1 MANKKYNLNALNEEF
16 GEVIISEYLSGV
28 HASDLAQKYLNNAK
42 DFRYINYIL
51 QMNNIPIRTRSEVKK
66 LSDKVNQNPNL
77 NGRQFQVNSDYF
89 KTWSYNMA
97 YILGYIATDGNVSQ
111 DRVLKL
117 ALQKQDRPLLEK
129 IKDEIEF
136 TGNIYNKEIHLKSTD
151 KDYESSYMNIYD
163 REICSDLKKLNIISN
178 KSLVLGRFD
187 FIPDEY
193 EMNFLLGV
201 FDGDGSVGQKLG
213 DKCKNSIQIRLRYF
227 SASLEFIEYI
237 KDTMEK
243 HGFSEVKIR
252 EEKRKNDFYS
262 LCYSTKDSIKFYEDA
277 YSNGTIWL
285 DRKKE
290 KFEYLINK
298 RKEYEESKQNP
309 NILKVKT
316 V

>member
-201 FDGDGSVGQKLG
+201 FDGDGSVGQNLG

>member
-51 QMNNIPIRTRSEVKK
+51 QMNNIPIRIRSEVKK

-201 FDGDGSVGQKLG
+201 FDGDGSVGQNLG

>member
-1 MANKKYNLNALNEEF
+1 
-16 GEVIISEYLSGV
+16 
-28 HASDLAQKYLNNAK
+28 
-42 DFRYINYIL
+42 
-51 QMNNIPIRTRSEVKK
+51 
-66 LSDKVNQNPNL
+66 
-77 NGRQFQVNSDYF
+77 
-89 KTWSYNMA
+89 
-97 YILGYIATDGNVSQ
+97 
-111 DRVLKL
+111 
-117 ALQKQDRPLLEK
+117 
-129 IKDEIEF
+129 
-136 TGNIYNKEIHLKSTD
+136 
-151 KDYESSYMNIYD
+151 MNIYD

-201 FDGDGSVGQKLG
+201 FDGDGSVGQNLG

-262 LCYSTKDSIKFYEDA
+262 LCYSTKDSIKFYKDA

>member
-136 TGNIYNKEIHLKSTD
+136 TGK
-151 KDYESSYMNIYD
+151 
-163 REICSDLKKLNIISN
+163 
-178 KSLVLGRFD
+178 V
-187 FIPDEY
+187 
-193 EMNFLLGV
+193 
-201 FDGDGSVGQKLG
+201 
-213 DKCKNSIQIRLRYF
+213 
-227 SASLEFIEYI
+227 
-237 KDTMEK
+237 
-243 HGFSEVKIR
+243 
-252 EEKRKNDFYS
+252 
-262 LCYSTKDSIKFYEDA
+262 
-277 YSNGTIWL
+277 
-285 DRKKE
+285 
-290 KFEYLINK
+290 
-298 RKEYEESKQNP
+298 
-309 NILKVKT
+309 NILPLSFIADISSKNHF
-316 V
+316 

>member
-201 FDGDGSVGQKLG
+201 FDGDGSVGQNLG

-290 KFEYLINK
+290 KFKDLINK
-298 RKEYEESKQNP
+298 RKEYEKSKQNP

>member
-1 MANKKYNLNALNEEF
+1 MANKKYNLDTLNEDF
-16 GEVIISEYLSGV
+16 GEIIVSEYLSGV

-51 QMNNIPIRTRSEVKK
+51 QMNNIPIRTRSEVKN

-163 REICSDLKKLNIISN
+163 REICTDLKKLNIISN

-201 FDGDGSVGQKLG
+201 FDGDGSVGQNLG

-243 HGFSEVKIR
+243 HGISEVKIR

>member
-51 QMNNIPIRTRSEVKK
+51 QMNNIPIRIRSEVKK

-129 IKDEIEF
+129 IKEEIEF
-136 TGNIYNKEIHLKSTD
+136 TGNIYDREIHLKSTN
-151 KDYESSYMNIYD
+151 KNYESSYMNIYD

-201 FDGDGSVGQKLG
+201 FDGDGSVGQSSSDRYK
-213 DKCKNSIQIRLRYF
+213 DSIQIRLRYF

-252 EEKRKNDFYS
+252 KEKRKNDFYS
-262 LCYSTKDSIKFYEDA
+262 LCYSTKDSIKFYKDA

-290 KFEYLINK
+290 KFKDLINK
-298 RKEYEESKQNP
+298 RKEYEKSKQNP
-309 NILKVKT
+309 NILKVQT

>member
-201 FDGDGSVGQKLG
+201 FDGDGSVGQNLS

-290 KFEYLINK
+290 KFEDLINK
-298 RKEYEESKQNP
+298 RKEYEESKQNS

>member
-201 FDGDGSVGQKLG
+201 FDGDGSVGQNLS